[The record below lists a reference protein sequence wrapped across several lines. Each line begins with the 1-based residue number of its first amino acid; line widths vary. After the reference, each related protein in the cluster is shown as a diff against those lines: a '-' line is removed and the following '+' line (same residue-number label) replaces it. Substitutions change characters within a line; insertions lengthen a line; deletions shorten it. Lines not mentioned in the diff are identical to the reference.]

1 MELEHIVTR
10 ENDFKSPSKLFIFR
24 VNLKS
29 WTVHRCRFLRGF
41 CCWSHLVIVAF
52 RLFSRCFPMK
62 IKSRKLTHLGFW
74 YLFKGQIVKE
84 TWLKKEAHIEMVQEK
99 KRERRRREV
108 GYGRDLDILKN
119 NLLPKR
125 FIKRDVMC
133 RRLYCCARQQLF
145 LHHSALK
152 KNGT

>member
-1 MELEHIVTR
+1 M
-10 ENDFKSPSKLFIFR
+10 
-24 VNLKS
+24 
-29 WTVHRCRFLRGF
+29 
-41 CCWSHLVIVAF
+41 
-52 RLFSRCFPMK
+52 
-62 IKSRKLTHLGFW
+62 
-74 YLFKGQIVKE
+74 
-84 TWLKKEAHIEMVQEK
+84 KKEAHIEMVQEK

-152 KNGT
+152 KMALKCYTDNNTFGLGQKPLYKASLANI

>member
-1 MELEHIVTR
+1 M
-10 ENDFKSPSKLFIFR
+10 
-24 VNLKS
+24 
-29 WTVHRCRFLRGF
+29 
-41 CCWSHLVIVAF
+41 
-52 RLFSRCFPMK
+52 
-62 IKSRKLTHLGFW
+62 
-74 YLFKGQIVKE
+74 
-84 TWLKKEAHIEMVQEK
+84 KKEAHIEMVQEK

-152 KNGT
+152 KWHLNATLHRGLGEGVRDFRLTTRGH